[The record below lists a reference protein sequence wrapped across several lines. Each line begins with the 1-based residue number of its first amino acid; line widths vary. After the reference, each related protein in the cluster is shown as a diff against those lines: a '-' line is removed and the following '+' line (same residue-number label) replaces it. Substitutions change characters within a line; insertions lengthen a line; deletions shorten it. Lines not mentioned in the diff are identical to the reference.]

1 MEPRCVVLTRPTLYE
16 ELIAHHGTHGQAEWF
31 LSRQGRDL
39 RELVPAHERQLRAVE
54 AVWRA
59 IPSTWRATRIDRRD
73 LDRFLFEPEDVVVA
87 VGQDG
92 LVANAAKYLTEQPVI
107 GVNPG
112 GFDGVLVRHAPKA
125 AIALLPRVADRV
137 APITVRTRVQATTDD
152 GQRLL
157 ALNEI
162 YVGHRTH
169 QSSRYTLRA
178 AGREER
184 QSSSGLIVATGTG
197 CTGWAKSIA
206 TAHRTPLTLP
216 DPAAPRLV
224 FFVREA
230 WPSKQTGAS
239 LVEGL
244 VDDDG
249 VVEVASEMNDGGVFF
264 GDGIESDPVDLP
276 FARRVVLSRATHGLH
291 LA

>member
-1 MEPRCVVLTRPTLYE
+1 MEPRCVVLTRPTPYE
-16 ELIAHHGTHGQAEWF
+16 ELIAHHGTHGHAEWF

-39 RELVPAHERQLRAVE
+39 RELVAAHEQQLQAVDT
-54 AVWRA
+54 VWRS
-59 IPSTWRATRIDRRD
+59 IPSTWRSTRIERRD
-73 LDRFLFEPEDVVVA
+73 LDRFLFEPEDIVVA

-92 LVANAAKYLTEQPVI
+92 LVANAAKYLGEQPVM

-112 GFDGVLVRHAPKA
+112 GFDGVLVRHAPRA
-125 AIALLPRVADRV
+125 ALVLLPLIADRV
-137 APITVRTRVQATTDD
+137 AKITVRTRVQATTDD

-162 YVGHRTH
+162 YVGQRTH
-169 QSSRYTLRA
+169 QSSRYTLSA

-206 TAHRTPLTLP
+206 NARSTALKLP
-216 DPAAPRLV
+216 QPAAPDLV

-230 WPSKQTGAS
+230 WPSKHTGAT
-239 LVEGL
+239 LVEGI
-244 VDDDG
+244 VQDG
-249 VVEVASEMNDGGVFF
+249 GSVTVSSEMNEGGVFF

-276 FARRVVLSRATHGLH
+276 FARRVVLSRAEHGLH
-291 LA
+291 LL